1 LGETTREIE
10 THIRNTR
17 QHLSANIDE
26 LEQRVK
32 SAVDWRQHYK
42 AHPGAFVGAA
52 LGAGFLLS
60 LIGQKRR
67 LANSRRSV

>member
-1 LGETTREIE
+1 MGDTTREIE
-10 THIRNTR
+10 AHIRNTR
-17 QHLSANIDE
+17 QHLSENIDE

-60 LIGQKRR
+60 LIRRKRR
-67 LANSRRSV
+67 HGNSSG